1 MVILFGTA
9 TLKLKNSKT
18 IVMPA
23 ILFFRNTFLLL
34 CVVTGVSFTGNQQK
48 QLPVEKN
55 KVLVFSKTNGY
66 RHASIET
73 GIAAIKKLGAANNF
87 DVDATEDSLYL
98 TDANFKK
105 YKAIVF
111 LSTTGTV
118 LGKEQELALQNYIHA
133 GGGFAGIHAATDCEY
148 EWPWYDKMIG
158 ANFLSHPQ
166 QQEAKLIVVNNTHPS
181 TKHLPATWTRKDE
194 WYNFKNMNPDV
205 KVLIKID
212 ETSYTGGKNGD
223 NHPMAWYQPYEGGKV
238 FYTELGHTIES
249 YSDPLY
255 LQHILGGIQYAMGTK

>member
-1 MVILFGTA
+1 MQ
-9 TLKLKNSKT
+9 
-18 IVMPA
+18 A
-23 ILFFRNTFLLL
+23 ISFTRPIFLFFFLITSFFFKGNNQK
-34 CVVTGVSFTGNQQK
+34 VT
-48 QLPVEKN
+48 LVEKN
-55 KVLVFSKTNGY
+55 MVLIFSKTNGY
-66 RHASIET
+66 RHQSIET
-73 GIAAIKKLGAANNF
+73 GISAIKKLGAENNF

-105 YKAIVF
+105 YKAVIF

-118 LGKEQELALQNYIHA
+118 LGKAQELALQNFIHG
-133 GGGFAGIHAATDCEY
+133 GGGFVGIHAATDCEY
-148 EWPWYDKMIG
+148 DWPWYDKMIG

-166 QQEAKLIVVNNTHPS
+166 QQEAKLIIVDNTHPS
-181 TKHLPATWTRKDE
+181 TKHLPPTWTRKDE
-194 WYNFKNMNPDV
+194 WYNFKNLNPDV

-223 NHPMAWYQPYEGGKV
+223 NHPMAWYQDFEGGKV

-255 LQHILGGIQYAMGTK
+255 LKHVLGGIQYVMGTK

>member
-1 MVILFGTA
+1 MVTLFGTA

-34 CVVTGVSFTGNQQK
+34 CVFTSVSFTGNHPK
-48 QLPVEKN
+48 KLPVEKN

-87 DVDATEDSLYL
+87 DVDATEDSVYL
-98 TDANFKK
+98 TDANCKK

-118 LGKEQELALQNYIHA
+118 LGKEQELALQSFIHA
-133 GGGFAGIHAATDCEY
+133 GGGFVGIHAATDCEY

-166 QQEAKLIVVNNTHPS
+166 QQEAKLIVVDNTHLS
-181 TKHLPATWTRKDE
+181 TKHLPATWVRKDE
-194 WYNFKNMNPDV
+194 WYNFKNMNPEV
-205 KVLIKID
+205 KILIKID
-212 ETSYTGGKNGD
+212 ETSYSGGKNGD
-223 NHPMAWYQPYEGGKV
+223 SHPMAWYQPYEGGKV
-238 FYTELGHTIES
+238 FYTELGHTEES

>member
-1 MVILFGTA
+1 MNISNFKRPLFLALCFLACISCSG
-9 TLKLKNSKT
+9 KN
-18 IVMPA
+18 
-23 ILFFRNTFLLL
+23 LNT
-34 CVVTGVSFTGNQQK
+34 VDAKN
-48 QLPVEKN
+48 N
-55 KVLVFSKTNGY
+55 KVLIFSKTNGY

-73 GIAAIKKLGAANNF
+73 GIAAIQKLGAENNF
-87 DVDATEDSLYL
+87 KVDATEDSVFL
-98 TDANFKK
+98 TDANLKN
-105 YKAIVF
+105 YNTIIF

-118 LGKEQELALQNYIHA
+118 LGKDQELALQNFIHN
-133 GGGFAGIHAATDCEY
+133 GGGFVGIHAATDCEY

-166 QQEAKLIVVNNTHPS
+166 QQEAKLIIVDPTNIS
-181 TKHLPATWTRKDE
+181 TKHLPATWVRKDE

-223 NHPMAWYQPYEGGKV
+223 NHPMAWYHSYEGGKI
-238 FYTELGHTIES
+238 FYTELGHTKES

-255 LQHILGGIQYAMGTK
+255 LQHLLGGIKYSMGTE

>member
-1 MVILFGTA
+1 MEIPFGTA
-9 TLKLKNSKT
+9 TSALKNYKNIHMS
-18 IVMPA
+18 A
-23 ILFFRNTFLLL
+23 ISFARNVFLFLCLLAF
-34 CVVTGVSFTGNQQK
+34 VSFKYNKQQA
-48 QLPVEKN
+48 LPVEKN
-55 KVLVFSKTNGY
+55 KVLIFSKTNGY
-66 RHASIET
+66 RHGSIET
-73 GIAAIKKLGAANNF
+73 GIEAIKKLGASNNF

-98 TDANFKK
+98 NDANLKK

-118 LGKEQELALQNYIHA
+118 LGKDQELALQNFIHA
-133 GGGFAGIHAATDCEY
+133 GGGFVGIHAATDCEY

-166 QQEAKLIVVNNTHPS
+166 QQEAKLIIVDNTHPS
-181 TKHLPATWTRKDE
+181 TKHLPATWVRKDE

-205 KVLIKID
+205 TVLIKID

-223 NHPMAWYQPYEGGKV
+223 NHPMAWYHSYEGGKI
-238 FYTELGHTIES
+238 FYTELGHTNES

-255 LQHILGGIQYAMGTK
+255 LQHVLGGIQYAMGAK

>member
-1 MVILFGTA
+1 MEIPFGTA
-9 TLKLKNSKT
+9 TSVLKNYKIIHMPT
-18 IVMPA
+18 ISFARNIFLFLCLPA
-23 ILFFRNTFLLL
+23 FVFFKFNK
-34 CVVTGVSFTGNQQK
+34 QQP
-48 QLPVEKN
+48 LAVEKN
-55 KVLVFSKTNGY
+55 KVLIFSKTNGY
-66 RHASIET
+66 RHSSIET
-73 GIAAIKKLGAANNF
+73 GIGAIKKLSAANNF

-98 TDANFKK
+98 SDANLKK

-118 LGKEQELALQNYIHA
+118 LGKDQELALQNFIHA
-133 GGGFAGIHAATDCEY
+133 GGGFVGIHAATDCEY

-166 QQEAKLIVVNNTHPS
+166 QQEATLIIVDNTHSS
-181 TKHLPATWTRKDE
+181 TKHLPASWVRKDE

-205 KVLIKID
+205 TVLIKID

-223 NHPMAWYQPYEGGKV
+223 SHPMAWYQAYEGGRV
-238 FYTELGHTIES
+238 FYTELGHTEES

-255 LQHILGGIQYAMGTK
+255 LQHVLGGIQYAMGVK